1 MMNNFSLA
9 DQVESIVVEHC
20 AYKAALNKL
29 HDVYDN
35 SIRGSRHNSVAIIGE
50 SGTGKSTLIY
60 SLLAEAPRRKHN
72 DGWYIPILYLA
83 LPNTPNLK
91 NTYEQILRALGDPL
105 YSKGTLGDKLQK
117 ILVLLKA
124 CQTKII
130 IIDEYQRLID
140 RQTKKKILDISEMAK
155 DFMDMDIGI
164 IVSGLPSCEPV
175 ILESSQFKRRMLS
188 SVYLKRFNISK
199 TRDTNEFKSILD
211 SYQKTLEQSFK
222 NVPMLSSPHF
232 VNAFFCAS
240 GGFIGYVSKIITQ
253 TVINAIKSKKRSLDW
268 KDFSDAW
275 KYSVPDHTVWNHAGD
290 PFSPTFELAQI
301 PNYVKLAHEVGWDE
315 VRNNPNYTK
324 QSRRRVTP
332 SQVFQK

>member
-1 MMNNFSLA
+1 MNNFTLA
-9 DQVESIVVEHC
+9 DNVEKLVVEHS
-20 AYKAALNKL
+20 AYKTALKKL
-29 HDVYDN
+29 HDVYEN
-35 SIRGSRHNSVAIIGE
+35 SVRGSRHNSVAIIGE

-60 SLLAEAPRRKHN
+60 DLLTKVPKTKN
-72 DGWYIPILYLA
+72 DDGWYIPILYIS

-91 NTYEQILRALGDPL
+91 NTYEKILKELGDPIYL
-105 YSKGTLGDKLQK
+105 KGTLGDKLQR
-117 ILVLLKA
+117 ILILLRV

-130 IIDEYQRLID
+130 IIDEYQRLVD

-164 IVSGLPSCEPV
+164 IVSGLPSCEAV

-199 TRDTNEFKSILD
+199 NSDTIELKIILD
-211 SYQKTLEQSFK
+211 AYQRTLEQSFE
-222 NVPMLSSPHF
+222 NIPVLSSPHF

-253 TVINAIKSKKRSLDW
+253 TVISAVKSKKRSLEW
-268 KDFSDAW
+268 KDFSNAW

-290 PFSPTFELAQI
+290 PFSPNFELGQI
-301 PNYVKLAHEVGWDE
+301 PDYIKLAHQVGWDE
-315 VRNNPNYTK
+315 VKNNPNYAK
-324 QSRRRVTP
+324 SSRRRTRP
-332 SQVFQK
+332 DEVFQK